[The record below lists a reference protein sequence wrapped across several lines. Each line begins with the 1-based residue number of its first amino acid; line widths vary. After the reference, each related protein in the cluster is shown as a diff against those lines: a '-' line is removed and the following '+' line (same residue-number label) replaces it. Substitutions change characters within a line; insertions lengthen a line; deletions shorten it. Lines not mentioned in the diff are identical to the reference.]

1 MIKIY
6 SKLTKEKLPATLE
19 DYRKNTWVYVENP
32 TPGERDVLV
41 DFYGLDRGLL
51 TDAADIH
58 EVPRY
63 EIEDGIIYIFTRF
76 AFIVNDLIDTT
87 PMLIVIKRD
96 YIITISNE
104 AFPRLH
110 LFLNGKIDFSTAQRP
125 MLLAKLCMQI
135 NETYNTYLNNMSKKL
150 RAFSLRVQK
159 IKNSDIVQFVN
170 TENVLYDF
178 NTSLVRINNI
188 YEAFLSG
195 KLLKLTESER
205 DLVEDVLLAN
215 NQLIQIARENLRT
228 TVNVREAYSTIM
240 TNNLNRVIKLFTSL
254 TVILTLPTILGTY
267 YGMNVALPFQDS
279 PVAFFGIVLFSLATS
294 ASAIIIFIKNDW
306 L

>member
-6 SKLTKEKLPATLE
+6 SKQPKEKLPTTH
-19 DYRKNTWVYVENP
+19 DTYRKNSWVYVENP
-32 TPGERDVLV
+32 TQSERDELV

-63 EIEDGIIYIFTRF
+63 EIEDGIIYIYTRF
-76 AFIVNDLIDTT
+76 AYSANDLIDTT
-87 PMLIVIKRD
+87 PMLIVIKKD
-96 YIITISNE
+96 CLITISIE

-110 LFLNGKIDFSTAQRP
+110 LFLNGKVDFNTLQRTI
-125 MLLAKLCMQI
+125 LFSKLCMQI

-159 IKNSDIVQFVN
+159 IKNNDIVQFVS

-188 YEAFLSG
+188 YDGILNG
-195 KLLKLTESER
+195 KILQLTDIER
-205 DLVEDVLLAN
+205 DLVEDVSLAS
-215 NQLIQIARENLRT
+215 NQLIQITRENLRT

-240 TNNLNRVIKLFTSL
+240 TNNLNQVIKLFTSL

-267 YGMNVALPFQDS
+267 YGMNVALPFQES
-279 PVAFFGIVLFSLATS
+279 PLAFFGIVLFSLT
-294 ASAIIIFIKNDW
+294 ASVVAIIIFIKKDW